1 MKTKNSNRKMDL
13 RKSILAVSF
22 MLLYTACACAQDQ
35 GYNRT
40 ILKPD
45 ISITEV
51 WTPEVKINSIQGKTG
66 VLVGF
71 YGGALF
77 NRNLLLGIA
86 GGVNLTHPTVNYGYF
101 GGIGQYLIYPGN
113 AVHLSGQLLLAYGTT
128 KDYED
133 PKSGLMDNFWN
144 ISGEI
149 FFITEPG
156 INLEINLT
164 ERVTFVTGLSYRKVK
179 GIDSGNENVSRT
191 RLTDQD
197 MNGFNLNIGLKFRK
211 KEKTVSIH

>member
-1 MKTKNSNRKMDL
+1 MKTGFLTKKKDYRRS
-13 RKSILAVSF
+13 LAVITLI
-22 MLLYTACACAQDQ
+22 LLYSSCSIAQNRE
-35 GYNRT
+35 YNRT
-40 ILKPD
+40 IFRSDLNV
-45 ISITEV
+45 TEI
-51 WTPEVKINSIQGKTG
+51 WAPEVKINSIQGKTG
-66 VLVGF
+66 ALVGF

-86 GGVNLTHPTVNYGYF
+86 GGVNLTHPTVNYGYI
-101 GGIGQYLIYPGN
+101 GGIGQYIFNPGN
-113 AVHLSGQLLLAYGTT
+113 AVHFSGQLLLGYGTT

-156 INLEINLT
+156 INVEFNLT
-164 ERVTFVTGLSYRKVK
+164 ERLTLVTGVSYRKVK

-191 RLTDQD
+191 RLTNQD
-197 MNGFNLNIGLKFRK
+197 MNGFNVNIGLKFRK
-211 KEKTVSIH
+211 NDK